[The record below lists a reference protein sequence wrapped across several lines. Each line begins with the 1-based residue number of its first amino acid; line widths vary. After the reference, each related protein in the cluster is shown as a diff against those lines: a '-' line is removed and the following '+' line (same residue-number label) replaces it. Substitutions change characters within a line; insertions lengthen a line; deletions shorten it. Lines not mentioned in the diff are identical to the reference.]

1 MLILGIESSCDE
13 TAAAVLDTTG
23 GLLANIIHSQVALH
37 AQYGGV
43 VPELASRD
51 HIKWIQRITHQALA
65 EAGIT
70 LDEVDGIAVTRGP
83 GLVGSLLVG
92 LSFAKALALVKNI
105 PIVGVDH
112 LVGHLTSVFLG
123 DELPH
128 FPYLALTVSGGHT
141 SLVLVKGP
149 RDFTL
154 VGCTLDD
161 AAGEAFDKVAKLLG
175 LEYPGGPSV
184 ARLATDGDPGAVAF
198 PRAMPGKDNFDF
210 SFSGVKTAVANY
222 VREQRE
228 LPGTMLADIC
238 ASFQEAVC
246 DVLVTKTLRAAVSE
260 GLTEVVLAGGVAANT
275 RLREMLRRRGVEQGI
290 RVIATPLAFCT
301 DNAAMICMAAK
312 EIFMEKT
319 GDSMNLDVYSR
330 PVFTRRA

>member
-37 AQYGGV
+37 ARYGGV

-51 HIKWIQRITHQALA
+51 HIKWIQRVTDQALA

-112 LVGHLTSVFLG
+112 LVGHLNSVFLG
-123 DELPH
+123 DEPPH

-141 SLVLVKGP
+141 SLVLVNNPG
-149 RDFTL
+149 DFTL

-175 LEYPGGPSV
+175 LAYPGGPSV
-184 ARLATDGDPGAVAF
+184 ARLALDGDPEAVAF

-222 VREQRE
+222 VNGRKQLHNAE
-228 LPGTMLADIC
+228 LADIC

-246 DVLVTKTLRAAVSE
+246 DVLVTKALRAAVSE

-275 RLREMLRRRGVEQGI
+275 RLREMLSTRGAEKGI

-312 EIFMEKT
+312 QIFTKKT